1 MPDRSQATSRSPMHL
16 LHQAEQTAAKL
27 FAASAMGFI
36 TPRQLAILVAVAEDE
51 GLNQTEAV
59 ERTGID
65 RSTLAEII
73 GRLVRKGLLQRRR
86 SREDSR
92 AKVLRLTDEGRRLLD
107 AADPVARNVDG
118 VLLAVLPAAQRRP
131 FLAALQAIVR
141 NLEAAR

>member
-1 MPDRSQATSRSPMHL
+1 MHL